1 MRRAGG
7 NVLDL
12 DGLLRFAVEQGASD
26 VHLKVGSRPRLR
38 VDGRLRE
45 GPFDTVE
52 PTDTERLAAA
62 VIPRARAERF
72 AAHNECDFMYG
83 IAGLGRFRVSAFRQ
97 RGYVG
102 LVLRRV
108 LPGIPSF
115 EALGLPQTVADL
127 ASEQHGLVLVSGL
140 AGAGKT
146 ATIAAM
152 VDHVNQHREGH
163 IVTIE
168 DPVEVLHAD
177 KRSIVDQREVGTD
190 TPSAVSGLEHAL
202 RQDPDVI
209 VLGQLT
215 DGAAAGAVLQAAEI
229 GHLVIAAFS
238 TVSAVDTIDRF
249 VELFE
254 PHRQRQARSTL
265 AATLRGVV
273 SQRLLPR
280 AGGRGRVPAVEILV
294 VNSRVRE
301 RIADNRLAELE
312 DEMTVG
318 ELYGMQ
324 TFDQSLVHLYRNGL
338 VERADAVA
346 HASAPGEMRFALDRA
361 DLDRERAVVVPPPS
375 ASPATEAASAPPPPP
390 ATPLDAALHAELDA
404 LPPPPGTP
412 APEAMAP
419 TAPTAG

>member
-1 MRRAGG
+1 VAGG

-62 VIPRARAERF
+62 VIPQARAARF
-72 AAHNECDFMYG
+72 ADEHECDFMYG

-127 ASEQHGLVLVSGL
+127 AREQHGLVLVTGL
-140 AGAGKT
+140 SGAGKT

-152 VDHVNQHREGH
+152 VDHVNQHRDGH

-190 TPSAVSGLEHAL
+190 TPTAVSGLEHAL

-215 DGAAAGAVLQAAEI
+215 DDAAAGAVLQAAEI
-229 GHLVIAAFS
+229 GHLVLAAMS

-249 VELFE
+249 VELFP
-254 PHRQRQARSTL
+254 PHRQRQARVTL

-280 AGGRGRVPAVEILV
+280 AGGRGRVPAVEILT
-294 VNSRVRE
+294 VNARVRE
-301 RIADNRLAELE
+301 RIAGQRLDELE
-312 DEMTVG
+312 DEMLVG

-324 TFDQSLVHLYRNGL
+324 TFDQSLVQLYRNGL

-346 HASAPGEMRFALDRA
+346 HAAAPGEMRFSLDRA
-361 DLDRERAVVVPPPS
+361 DLDRERAVVAPAPPAAPAPAAPAPS
-375 ASPATEAASAPPPPP
+375 ASPEAV
-390 ATPLDAALHAELDA
+390 
-404 LPPPPGTP
+404 TP
-412 APEAMAP
+412 A
-419 TAPTAG
+419 GG

>member
-1 MRRAGG
+1 
-7 NVLDL
+7 VLDL

-38 VDGRLRE
+38 VDGHLRE

-62 VIPRARAERF
+62 VIPRPRAESF
-72 AAHNECDFMYG
+72 ATTNECDFMYG

-115 EALGLPQTVADL
+115 EALGLPATVADL
-127 ASEQHGLVLVSGL
+127 AREQHGLVLVTGLSGS
-140 AGAGKT
+140 GKT

-163 IVTIE
+163 IITVE

-209 VLGQLT
+209 VLGQL
-215 DGAAAGAVLQAAEI
+215 DDADAAGAVLQAAEI
-229 GHLVIAAFS
+229 GHLVIAAMS
-238 TVSAVDTIDRF
+238 TVTAVDSIDRF
-249 VELFE
+249 VELFP

-265 AATLRGVV
+265 ASTLRGVI

-280 AGGRGRVPAVEILV
+280 AGGRGRVAAVEILV
-294 VNSRVRE
+294 VNARVRE
-301 RIADNRLAELE
+301 RISEHRLTELE
-312 DEMTVG
+312 EEMTVG

-324 TFDQSLVHLYRNGL
+324 TFDQSLVNLYRNGL
-338 VERADAVA
+338 VERTDAVA
-346 HASAPGEMRFALDRA
+346 HAAAPGEMRFSLDRA
-361 DLDRERAVVVPPPS
+361 DVDRERAVD
-375 ASPATEAASAPPPPP
+375 APAPAP
-390 ATPLDAALHAELDA
+390 
-404 LPPPPGTP
+404 TP
-412 APEAMAP
+412 APTEPA
-419 TAPTAG
+419 TA

>member
-1 MRRAGG
+1 M
-7 NVLDL
+7 LDL
-12 DGLLRFAVEQGASD
+12 DALLRFAVEQGASD

-52 PTDTERLAAA
+52 PDDTERTAAA
-62 VIPRARAERF
+62 VIPRGRAEAF
-72 AAHNECDFMYG
+72 ATHNECDFMYG

-115 EALGLPQTVADL
+115 EALGLPQAVADL
-127 ASEQHGLVLVSGL
+127 SHERHGLVLITGL
-140 AGAGKT
+140 AGSGKT

-177 KRSIVDQREVGTD
+177 KRSIIDQREVGTD
-190 TPSAVSGLEHAL
+190 TPTALTGMEHAL

-209 VLGQLT
+209 VLSHLT
-215 DGAAAGAVLQAAEI
+215 DADSATAVLQAAEI
-229 GHLVIAAFS
+229 GHLVIAAMS
-238 TVSAVDTIDRF
+238 TVTAVDSIDRF
-249 VELFE
+249 IELYPPE
-254 PHRQRQARSTL
+254 RQRQARSTL

-280 AGGRGRVPAVEILV
+280 AGGRGRVAAVEILT
-294 VNSRVRE
+294 VNARVRE
-301 RIADNRLAELE
+301 RIAGHRLSELE
-312 DEMTVG
+312 EEMTVG

-324 TFDQSLVHLYRNGL
+324 TFDQSLVQLYRNGL
-338 VERADAVA
+338 VERGDAVA
-346 HASAPGEMRFALDRA
+346 HSSAPGEMRFSLDRA
-361 DLDRERAVVVPPPS
+361 DMERDNAVTPPP
-375 ASPATEAASAPPPPP
+375 TMAPPPAAPSAV
-390 ATPLDAALHAELDA
+390 ATAASVASS
-404 LPPPPGTP
+404 
-412 APEAMAP
+412 AP
-419 TAPTAG
+419 TSA

>member
-1 MRRAGG
+1 
-7 NVLDL
+7 VLDL

-52 PTDTERLAAA
+52 PNDTERLAAA
-62 VIPRARAERF
+62 VLPRARAEAF
-72 AAHNECDFMYG
+72 AAHHECDFMYG

-127 ASEQHGLVLVSGL
+127 AREQHGLVLVTGL

-209 VLGQLT
+209 VLGQLQ
-215 DGAAAGAVLQAAEI
+215 DEAAAGAVLQAAEI
-229 GHLVIAAFS
+229 GHLVIAAMS
-238 TVSAVDTIDRF
+238 TVTAVDSIDRF

-265 AATLRGVV
+265 AATLRGIV

-280 AGGRGRVPAVEILV
+280 AGGRGRVPAVEVLV
-294 VNSRVRE
+294 ANARVRE
-301 RIADNRLAELE
+301 RIAEHRLSELE

-318 ELYGMQ
+318 DLYGMQ
-324 TFDQSLVHLYRNGL
+324 TFDQSLVQLYRNGL
-338 VERADAVA
+338 VERGDAVA
-346 HASAPGEMRFALDRA
+346 HAAAPGEMRFSLDRA
-361 DLDRERAVVVPPPS
+361 DLERERSVAAPAP
-375 ASPATEAASAPPPPP
+375 ASPAVIPDEGASDVAPPPPP
-390 ATPLDAALHAELDA
+390 
-404 LPPPPGTP
+404 PPPSSEVREVPEVPEP
-412 APEAMAP
+412 AAS
-419 TAPTAG
+419 

>member
-1 MRRAGG
+1 L
-7 NVLDL
+7 LDL
-12 DGLLRFAVEQGASD
+12 DQLLRFAVEQGASD

-52 PTDTERLAAA
+52 PTDTDRLATA
-62 VIPRARAERF
+62 VIPRSRAESF
-72 AAHNECDFMYG
+72 AAEHECDFMYG

-115 EALGLPQTVADL
+115 EALGLPPTVADL
-127 ASEQHGLVLVSGL
+127 AREQHGLVLVTGL

-163 IVTIE
+163 IITIE

-190 TPSAVSGLEHAL
+190 TPTAVSGLEHAL
-202 RQDPDVI
+202 RQDPDVL
-209 VLGQLT
+209 VLGQLA
-215 DGAAAGAVLQAAEI
+215 DDAAAGAILQAAEI
-229 GHLVIAAFS
+229 GHLVIAAMS
-238 TVSAVDTIDRF
+238 TVTAVDSIDRF
-249 VELFE
+249 VELFP
-254 PHRQRQARSTL
+254 PHRQRQARATL

-294 VNSRVRE
+294 ANSRVRE
-301 RIADNRLAELE
+301 RIVEQRLDELE

-324 TFDQSLVHLYRNGL
+324 TFDQSLVQLYRNGL
-338 VERADAVA
+338 VERTDAVS
-346 HASAPGEMRFALDRA
+346 HASAPGEMRFSLDRA
-361 DLDRERAVVVPPPS
+361 DLDREHAVV
-375 ASPATEAASAPPPPP
+375 APPPVTDATPVPAAIAPVAPAPVAP
-390 ATPLDAALHAELDA
+390 AT
-404 LPPPPGTP
+404 G
-412 APEAMAP
+412 
-419 TAPTAG
+419 